1 MKKTLI
7 AGTLTVGILASTAY
21 GMHLGNSD
29 GVVTTAIKSLPLA
42 KEPTPIVLHE
52 ETVISALQSKA
63 RFVAPT
69 GKVEKTVVHRDKTW
83 LGEREYAM
91 TVKGEF
97 ILGVDTKDIAIS
109 VEGNTI
115 KVRIPQPKIVSLDL
129 PYDRMTIAEDKSL
142 LRKELPAQELKA
154 MYSDAEKEV
163 REDIAEDDVVQATAE
178 TQMER
183 AVTGLLLKIN
193 GVEQVIF
200 E

>member
-21 GMHLGNSD
+21 GMHLGNN
-29 GVVTTAIKSLPLA
+29 GGTIKTALNTLPLA

-97 ILGVDTKDIAIS
+97 TLGVDTKDIAIS

-142 LRKELPAQELKA
+142 LRKELPAEELKA
-154 MYSDAEKEV
+154 MYSDVEKEV

-183 AVTGLLLKIN
+183 AVQQLLVRIN
-193 GVEQVIF
+193 GVQQIIF